1 MRLKALYEH
10 KQKLCSFI
18 SCSSTC
24 QMHQNKHA
32 GSLSNQQPA
41 GLMQC
46 TSQQTHSSVWVFFT
60 VPKALVVSGDST
72 SSAGFSSGTSGL
84 GYLHATTSFQ
94 RQNSNQSLFKIFQ
107 SILEH
112 LPARKRSFIN
122 IKYIYNKYINMD
134 FCGFYT
140 NSTQLFAGFSLQK
153 RKTKFLHLSRLEPA
167 LSNMSR

>member
-1 MRLKALYEH
+1 MNTNKSCVVLFPAAVHAKCIKTSMREVCQTSSLLALRNPH
-10 KQKLCSFI
+10 
-18 SCSSTC
+18 
-24 QMHQNKHA
+24 
-32 GSLSNQQPA
+32 LSK
-41 GLMQC
+41 
-46 TSQQTHSSVWVFFT
+46 HSSVWVFFT

-140 NSTQLFAGFSLQK
+140 NSTRLFAGFSLQK
-153 RKTKFLHLSRLEPA
+153 CKTKFLHLSRLEPA

>member
-1 MRLKALYEH
+1 MPNAS
-10 KQKLCSFI
+10 KQACGKPVKPAACWPYAMHI
-18 SCSSTC
+18 SANTLFCL
-24 QMHQNKHA
+24 
-32 GSLSNQQPA
+32 G
-41 GLMQC
+41 
-46 TSQQTHSSVWVFFT
+46 FFT

-107 SILEH
+107 PILEH

-140 NSTQLFAGFSLQK
+140 NSTRLFAGFSLQK